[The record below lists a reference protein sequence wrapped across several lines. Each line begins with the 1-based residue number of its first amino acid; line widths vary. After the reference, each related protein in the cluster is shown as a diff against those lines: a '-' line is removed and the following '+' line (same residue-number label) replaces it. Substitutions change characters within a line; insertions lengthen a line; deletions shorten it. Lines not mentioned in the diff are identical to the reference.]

1 MNYML
6 VFSKIYATSTH
17 GIGRDVECMEE
28 MKYINTYGS
37 TTLQEIDHSD
47 LVVAARIILKR
58 TLKVEWNMCWIDL
71 TQGTECRRTFVITVM
86 ETALS

>member
-1 MNYML
+1 
-6 VFSKIYATSTH
+6 
-17 GIGRDVECMEE
+17 MEE

-71 TQGTECRRTFVITVM
+71 TPDMECRRTFVITV
-86 ETALS
+86 TVIALS

>member
-1 MNYML
+1 
-6 VFSKIYATSTH
+6 
-17 GIGRDVECMEE
+17 MEE

-37 TTLQEIDHSD
+37 TTLQEIDHLD

-71 TQGTECRRTFVITVM
+71 APDVQCRRAFVITV
-86 ETALS
+86 TDIAVS